1 MSTSTDIRVGKATVV
16 RHDDGGWVLPG
27 GIRVRLDR
35 AHQAATQLDELIR
48 GILLR
53 RPEAPAAVIKPVTTR
68 RKASKEAARWAVS
81 A

>member
-1 MSTSTDIRVGKATVV
+1 MSSTDIRVGKGTVV

-27 GIRVRLDR
+27 GTRVRLDA
-35 AHQAATQLDELIR
+35 AHFAASRLDELIR
-48 GILLR
+48 GLELR
-53 RPEAPAAVIKPVTTR
+53 QPQLSAPVIKPIYTR